1 MKQNYLKVW
10 LSACVCM
17 CLSLCANVS
26 AQEVT
31 SFEVQRPEFMASP
44 EQLFLIISEVP
55 NTEQEWVPEYY
66 ASYNF
71 ETNKYDAHGLVISG
85 EYIITARIT
94 IDDGV
99 TFVLP
104 YSVQKMV
111 VAGGTMSLDLSNV
124 YHKCGITLNDYA
136 GKPFP
141 YAQLAD
147 LNSQESYFSNAEGR
161 IILYMPDG
169 KYEYQLSATD
179 YFTTTKSITMA
190 GTDMNIVLGFDNYRK
205 ADFRVKDHKGE
216 LMPQVSVNV
225 ARGNSSYT
233 TTTNG
238 QGMATVYLPDGTYNV
253 SATPESYKGQY
264 KDIAVSSSIG
274 VTDFTFEG
282 YKRFTAKVKNG
293 TGMDINVER
302 VYLFDDSGDDDYHSG
317 SNENRN
323 FYYAPSGIYTYNVKF
338 DATLSKRGMVKIA
351 DSDIEKE
358 FDLSGYKKVIFE
370 SSLNI
375 YELRLSDPK
384 QEDEETWRIEF
395 PYTPDEYAART
406 TKTVEVYLP
415 VGEYLINGYSTPQT
429 AMKINI
435 TQSGQRIVYD
445 KKEMDRVDIEVKFL
459 NSPVDENLLAD
470 WDAEFYPEGYT
481 GSMYISSSY
490 PKLPVGNYTY
500 SVEQRETYTGKY
512 AFMKKGSCRID
523 ANNNTIEV
531 DLKNYRPITFNVL
544 TPDGKNVNEPIIEF
558 FRDGQYV
565 MEVEG
570 TRCLLEDGEYKALI
584 WDEGNSGIC
593 QKWLTVTV
601 SGTARNIDVQFEKA
615 NTSIVIAELR
625 TEEYE
630 PVNDAMLTIGGKT
643 SDLVMGYMHLLSEV
657 PGGVNNYQIAI
668 GGKQVQTGTVNVRTD
683 ETNYLTI
690 YLESGS
696 TGTRDMQES
705 KVVMIQNGDRLM
717 LFSDSGKPYAVSIY
731 SMNGSK
737 MLERSLNGDDE
748 ISIESFGS
756 GVYILKMAGA
766 DGVKTFKFIKK

>member
-31 SFEVQRPEFMASP
+31 SFDVQVPEFMAYP
-44 EQLFLIISEVP
+44 EQMILIMSEVS

-66 ASYNF
+66 APYNP
-71 ETNKYDAHGLVISG
+71 ETGKYDAHGLDISG

-94 IDDGV
+94 LDDGV

-104 YSVQKMV
+104 YSVRKMV
-111 VAGGTMSLDLSNV
+111 VAGGTMSLDLRNV
-124 YHKCGITLNDYA
+124 YNKCNITLKDYA
-136 GKPFP
+136 GNPFP
-141 YAQLAD
+141 SAQLTD
-147 LNSQESYFSNAEGR
+147 LNSQDSYFSNEEGR

-169 KYEYQLSATD
+169 RYEYQLSATN
-179 YFTTTKSITMA
+179 YFTATKSITME
-190 GTDMNIVLGFDNYRK
+190 GTDMSVVLGFDNYRK

-216 LMPQVSVNV
+216 LMPRVSVNV

-238 QGMATVYLPDGTYNV
+238 QGMATMYLPDGTYNV
-253 SATPESYKGQY
+253 SAVPESYKSQY

-282 YKRFTAKVKNG
+282 YKRFTANVKMG
-293 TGMDINVER
+293 TGMNINVER
-302 VYLFDDSGDDDYHSG
+302 VYLSDDSGDDDYHSG

-323 FYYAPSGIYTYNVKF
+323 FYYAPSGIYTYNVIF
-338 DATLSKRGMVKIA
+338 DAALSKRGMVKII
-351 DSDIEKE
+351 DKDVEKE
-358 FDLSGYKKVIFE
+358 FDLSDYKKVIFE
-370 SSLNI
+370 SSLDI

-384 QEDEETWRIEF
+384 REDEDTWSIEF
-395 PYTPDEYAART
+395 PYSPDEYAARSV
-406 TKTVEVYLP
+406 KTAEVYLP
-415 VGEYLINGYSTPQT
+415 VGEYLINAYNTPQT
-429 AMKINI
+429 AMTINI

-445 KKEMDRVDIEVKFL
+445 KKEMDKVDIEVKFL
-459 NSPVDENLLAD
+459 NSPVDENLLSS
-470 WDAEFYPEGYT
+470 WDAEFYPEGYA
-481 GSMYISSSY
+481 GSLYISSNY

-500 SVEQRETYTGKY
+500 SIEPREAYTGNY
-512 AFMKKGSCRID
+512 AFIKKGSCRID

-558 FRDGQYV
+558 FRGDQYV

-584 WDEGNSGIC
+584 WDEGNSGVC
-593 QKWLTVTV
+593 QKWLTITV
-601 SGTARNIDVQFEKA
+601 SGTARNINVQFEYL

-625 TEEYE
+625 NEAYE
-630 PVNDAMLTIGGKT
+630 PVNDALLTIGGKT

-657 PGGVNNYQIAI
+657 PGGVNNYQIEI

-683 ETNYLTI
+683 ESNYLTI

-705 KVVMIQNGDRLM
+705 KVAMIQNGDRLM
-717 LFSDSGKPYAVSIY
+717 LFSDSGKPYNVSVY
-731 SMNGSK
+731 SINGSK

>member
-44 EQLFLIISEVP
+44 EQLFLIISEMS
-55 NTEQEWVPEYY
+55 NTEQGWANEYY

-124 YHKCGITLNDYA
+124 YNRCGITLNDYA

-141 YAQLAD
+141 YAQLTD

-216 LMPQVSVNV
+216 LMPRVSVNV
-225 ARGNSSYT
+225 ARGNSPYT

-238 QGMATVYLPDGTYNV
+238 QGMATMYLPDGTYNV
-253 SATPESYKGQY
+253 SAAPESYKGQY
-264 KDIAVSSSIG
+264 KDIAVSSSLG

-459 NSPVDENLLAD
+459 NSPVDENLLSS

-500 SVEQRETYTGKY
+500 SVESREAYTGNY

-544 TPDGKNVNEPIIEF
+544 APDGKNVNEPIIEF

-601 SGTARNIDVQFEKA
+601 SGNARDIDVQFEKA

-696 TGTRDMQES
+696 TGARDMQES
-705 KVVMIQNGDRLM
+705 KVAMIQNGDRLM
-717 LFSDSGKPYAVSIY
+717 LFSDSGKPYTVSVY
-731 SMNGSK
+731 SINGSK